1 MIFNY
6 FKLTCLTFVV
16 VVVFAHLVAGKGQIV
31 NINHALVNDV
41 LHFTYGLEEW
51 LDTSQQP
58 CENFYDFV
66 CARSANS
73 SEAQLD
79 KRHQQE
85 QLKFDQFLQA
95 DDNTDQLMDAELK
108 LKYFYQSCQNARSAE
123 HLKSSLMY
131 RLAGGW
137 PAIDIENAGTVRK
150 RRNMTWLQVL
160 GVFHE
165 AGVPYFFKT
174 KIELISNRRVVQ
186 IQPDDSMRFS
196 LRKFEQMAGE
206 VMQSYDVEA
215 GRARL
220 IALEVL
226 SFERASR
233 DVMKLTTDTAREKKD
248 KDKVQEYS
256 YEDFKSSAFGPQLQ
270 LDWDTYF
277 RKVMGKPLKS
287 SDLVFVG
294 DVPKLKEYFGLL
306 QNTTITRFLNWLWID
321 YLMDKTVEDCQQLSQ
336 NYFAPLYQ
344 HIVER
349 SALNKVQMA
358 QMYNELGQV
367 YEQLLLHTPWIDE
380 ITQEFSR
387 LFLGRIMHLT
397 LNGDAKL
404 DDDHDCLSITSR
416 NFYRNLE
423 KAQRFLAQKSK
434 QQQSFGDGKKYS
446 STPTTRS
453 RVTQSSEEFMKI
465 FLITNGLLKPNQNLS
480 TPLNYLLVGEQFSE
494 MMIGGGSLS
503 TPGAWRSMD
512 SEPQFAKFDK
522 CLTRQ
527 QQQRNRQ
534 LQLQKQPVSVNQTR
548 NFNLNDLI
556 LKTLAQQQ
564 TWQAYDHWLRRE
576 GFLSAHL
583 DSLLQAGRLKM
594 SMRKLYFVVSTLVD
608 CQRHPQPTRRE
619 LIHSYLRNSFEFA
632 QTFKCQRLDPLN
644 AINKCKIL

>member
-6 FKLTCLTFVV
+6 LKLTSCLTFIVSFV
-16 VVVFAHLVAGKGQIV
+16 HLVAGKGQII

-66 CARSANS
+66 CARSVNS
-73 SEAQLD
+73 SQAQLD

-95 DDNTDQLMDAELK
+95 DDNTEQLMDAELK

-174 KIELISNRRVVQ
+174 KIELISNRRIVQ

-206 VMQSYDVEA
+206 IMQSYDVEA

-248 KDKVQEYS
+248 KNKIQEYS
-256 YEDFKSSAFGPQLQ
+256 YEDFKNSAFGPQLQ

-287 SDLVFVG
+287 TDLIFVG
-294 DVPKLKEYFGLL
+294 DLPKLKEYFDLL
-306 QNTTITRFLNWLWID
+306 QNTSITRFLNWLWID
-321 YLMDKTVEDCQQLSQ
+321 YLMDKTVQDCQQLSQ
-336 NYFAPLYQ
+336 HYFAPLYQ

-349 SALNKVQMA
+349 SALNKIQMA
-358 QMYNELGQV
+358 QMYNELGQM

-404 DDDHDCLSITSR
+404 DDDYDSLSITSR

-434 QQQSFGDGKKYS
+434 QQIYGGDNKKYS
-446 STPTTRS
+446 STTKS
-453 RVTQSSEEFMKI
+453 KVIQSAEEFMKI
-465 FLITNGLLKPNQNLS
+465 FLIANGLLKQNQNLS
-480 TPLNYLLVGEQFSE
+480 TPLNYLLVGEPFSE
-494 MMIGGGSLS
+494 IMIGGGSL
-503 TPGAWRSMD
+503 TNPGAWRSMD
-512 SEPQFAKFDK
+512 SEPQYAKFDK

-534 LQLQKQPVSVNQTR
+534 LFQLKKQPMTAVNQTR

-576 GFLSAHL
+576 IFLSSHL

-608 CQRHPQPTRRE
+608 CQRHPQSGRRE
-619 LIHSYLRNSFEFA
+619 LIHSYLKNSFEFA
-632 QTFKCQRLDPLN
+632 QTFQCQRLDPLN
-644 AINKCKIL
+644 TINKCKIL